1 MLARQNCLRQ
11 ICRVNAVRYAH
22 TGRMRPAGAP
32 SHTPERRTA
41 ATDTRTTVGTA
52 TVINVGDVP
61 TVLPSKGKAEGM
73 TREQVKNLT
82 KEYKEYL
89 QNPWKL
95 SKAIERRLE
104 KDRYEE
110 ALALVRMASSD
121 GQVVVSWN
129 ILIDYFFRKQRLHG
143 GMKLF
148 NEVFP
153 LRLSP
158 SHTKNLTPFFLNR

>member
-1 MLARQNCLRQ
+1 MRS
-11 ICRVNAVRYAH
+11 AV
-22 TGRMRPAGAP
+22 AP
-32 SHTPERRTA
+32 SHKPEKRTA
-41 ATDTRTTVGTA
+41 ATDTKTTVGTA

-61 TVLPSKGKAEGM
+61 TVLPSKGKGEGM

-104 KDRYEE
+104 RDRFEE
-110 ALALVRMASSD
+110 ALTLVRMASSD

-143 GMKLF
+143 AIKLF
-148 NEVFP
+148 NEV
-153 LRLSP
+153 
-158 SHTKNLTPFFLNR
+158 

>member
-1 MLARQNCLRQ
+1 MLARQTCLRQ
-11 ICRVNAVRYAH
+11 ICRANTVRYAH
-22 TGRMRPAGAP
+22 TARMRPAVA
-32 SHTPERRTA
+32 SSRTPEKRSTP
-41 ATDTRTTVGTA
+41 TDKTTVGTA
-52 TVINVGDVP
+52 TVINVGDIP

-104 KDRYEE
+104 KDRSEE

-129 ILIDYFFRKQRLHG
+129 ILIDYHFRKQRLHG
-143 GMKLF
+143 AMKLF
-148 NEVFP
+148 NEVCP
-153 LRLSP
+153 L
-158 SHTKNLTPFFLNR
+158 